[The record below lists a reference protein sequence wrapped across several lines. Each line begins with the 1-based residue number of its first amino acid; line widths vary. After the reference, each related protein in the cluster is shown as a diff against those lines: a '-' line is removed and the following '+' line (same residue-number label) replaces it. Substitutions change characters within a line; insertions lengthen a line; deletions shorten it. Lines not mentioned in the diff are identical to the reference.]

1 MSTTPLRSPRRSRRQ
16 ADLPAVAPSILLPQ
30 GNPEFGGF
38 EGIPASID
46 YAGLAAPHSLNR
58 LQRFLRHKRWMYV
71 FAATDDVVIVAAIV
85 DAGPTGT
92 GFVMV
97 TDRAT
102 GEVLADASRPGG
114 AGPLTGVNDKPTDG
128 HRSHYAVPG
137 TLMTVR
143 GDDGELRVQATLH
156 SIPFIPLYSEP
167 WLDLDL
173 RLSTDLH
180 PGITA
185 VAQIDQ
191 DHPMVT
197 ATAKNAA
204 VPIRGQLTLRQDGHM
219 VAYDLSAGFGGFDYT
234 NGFLP
239 RHTAW
244 RWAFLTGLLGDERT
258 FGLNLVSGF
267 SGIGDNAH
275 ENACWINGLPHSLDS
290 AARIEF
296 ESDDPMA
303 PWHVF
308 TLDGAVDLEFIPLT
322 VHRESLNL
330 GAVRSRFIQP
340 TGHFSG
346 RVRVDDD
353 TITVDALPGVVE
365 DQDVLW

>member
-1 MSTTPLRSPRRSRRQ
+1 MF
-16 ADLPAVAPSILLPQ
+16 A
-30 GNPEFGGF
+30 
-38 EGIPASID
+38 GIPATID
-46 YAGLAAPHSLNR
+46 YTGLSAPHSRNR
-58 LQRFLRHKRWMYV
+58 VQRFLRHKKWMYV
-71 FAATDDVVIVAAIV
+71 FATTDDVVLVAAIV

-114 AGPLTGVNDKPTDG
+114 AGPLTGVNDRPVEG
-128 HRSHYAVPG
+128 HRSHYVVPG

-143 GDDGELRVQATLH
+143 GSDDELRLQATLH
-156 SIPFIPLYSEP
+156 AIPFIPLVSEP
-167 WLDLDL
+167 WLELDL
-173 RLSTDLH
+173 RLSHHIH

-185 VAQIDQ
+185 VTEIEQ
-191 DHPMVT
+191 DSPMVT

-204 VPIRGQLTLRQDGHM
+204 LPTHGQLTIRRGDQSES
-219 VAYDLSAGFGGFDYT
+219 YDLSGGLGGFDYT
-234 NGFLP
+234 SGFLP

-244 RWAFLTGLLGDERT
+244 NWAFLTTTLADGRT
-258 FGLNLVSGF
+258 VGLNLVSGF
-267 SGIGDNAH
+267 SGIGDHSH
-275 ENACWINGLPHSLDS
+275 ENACWLNGVAHPLDP

-296 ESDDPMA
+296 HEDDLMH
-303 PWHVF
+303 PWRV
-308 TLDGAVDLEFIPLT
+308 TTRDGAVDLTFTPLT

-340 TGHFSG
+340 TGHFTG
-346 RVRVDDD
+346 
-353 TITVDALPGVVE
+353 TITVAGERLTIDSAPGVVE

>member
-1 MSTTPLRSPRRSRRQ
+1 MTTTPLRSTRGGDHLP
-16 ADLPAVAPSILLPQ
+16 ALPAVAPSILLPQ
-30 GNPEFGGF
+30 GTPEFGGF
-38 EGIPASID
+38 TGIPATID
-46 YAGLAAPHSLNR
+46 FEGLAKPHSLNR

-71 FAATDDVVIVAAIV
+71 FAATDEVVLVAAIV

-114 AGPLTGVNDKPTDG
+114 AGPLTGVNDRPVEG

-137 TLMTVR
+137 TLMTMR
-143 GDDGELRVQATLH
+143 GDEVELRLQATLH
-156 SIPFIPLYSEP
+156 SIPFVPLVSEP

-173 RLSTDLH
+173 RLSTDVH

-185 VAQIDQ
+185 VTQIDQ

-197 ATAKNAA
+197 STAKNAA
-204 VPIRGQLTLRQDGHM
+204 LPIRGQLSLRQDGHA

-267 SGIGDNAH
+267 SGIGDDSH
-275 ENACWINGLPHSLDS
+275 ENACWINGVPQPLDS
-290 AARIEF
+290 AGRIEF
-296 ESDDPMA
+296 DKSDPMA
-303 PWHVF
+303 PWHV
-308 TLDGAVDLEFIPLT
+308 TTMDGAVDLQFTPLT
-322 VHRESLNL
+322 VHRESMNL

-346 RVRVDDD
+346 TVSVAGE